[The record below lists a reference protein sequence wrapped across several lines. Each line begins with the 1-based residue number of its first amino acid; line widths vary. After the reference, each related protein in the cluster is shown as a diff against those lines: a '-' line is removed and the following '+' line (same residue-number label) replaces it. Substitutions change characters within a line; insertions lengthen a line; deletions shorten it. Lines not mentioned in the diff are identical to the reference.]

1 MTNSQVSPSP
11 PSESL
16 STHTHA
22 FLSTLHTHTHAFLST
37 LGSTGLVQT
46 LISPHRNIGRSPRT
60 GFPASVTCHTAKQQP
75 HRDSNHIYLSLWSL
89 GDLVRVRGGEGG
101 RGKWSEAIY
110 WNKAKKKRKNQW
122 ADISIHVNHRSIFCQ
137 LGSIAHRFFYIILLY
152 QQVYLATL
160 WNRVSSVSLSCLFLR
175 ERIWKT

>member
-16 STHTHA
+16 STHTHAFLSTLHTHTRFPLYSPHTHA

-110 WNKAKKKRKNQW
+110 
-122 ADISIHVNHRSIFCQ
+122 
-137 LGSIAHRFFYIILLY
+137 
-152 QQVYLATL
+152 
-160 WNRVSSVSLSCLFLR
+160 
-175 ERIWKT
+175 